1 MSKINFRNEK
11 LLIGYY
17 FLFVFAIVL
26 IGIMK
31 PALNWDMLGYV
42 ASAKHFEINNPTELH
57 SFVFSNLKNYVS
69 PDMYFSLTDQGSQY
83 RIDMA
88 TNPDLFYQQLPFYEI
103 RPIYT
108 FSILLMTKLG
118 LNIFTATYAVSL
130 ISTVLGIFLL
140 LFAMK
145 DKIYIG
151 FLYVLPFFLMF
162 FGILS
167 ISKLS
172 TPDAMVFLS
181 LSIFIYL
188 FSKER
193 ITLLLIIMP
202 IFVLVRTDMI
212 IFNFL
217 ALAAIFF
224 LYKNYR
230 IGSILSFLLTTG
242 LYLLINNFFHN
253 YGWSTIFSITLI
265 ERISNPADVSLT
277 VSAIDYLK
285 AFARGLVNSLND
297 RAFLGFISIM
307 FSSLILIK
315 VFSKTF
321 LDNKELWT
329 YTVIPIL
336 YISIHFVLFPVTWDR
351 FFIGFYTMTTI
362 ATLLLLSQLI
372 RVHEKSSTL

>member
-1 MSKINFRNEK
+1 MNKINFQNDK

-42 ASAKHFEINNPTELH
+42 ASAKHFEIDNLVELH
-57 SFVFSNLKNYVS
+57 SFVFSNLKDYVS
-69 PDMYFSLTDQGSQY
+69 PDMYFSLTDGGNQY
-83 RIDMA
+83 RVDMS

-103 RPIYT
+103 RPVYT
-108 FSILLMTKLG
+108 FSILLLTKLG
-118 LNIFTATYAVSL
+118 LNIFTSTYAVSL
-130 ISTVLGIFLL
+130 ISSVLGIFLL

-167 ISKLS
+167 IAKLS

-188 FSKER
+188 FSKEK
-193 ITLLLIIMP
+193 ITLLLLVIP
-202 IFVLVRTDMI
+202 FLVLVRTDMI

-224 LYKNYR
+224 LYTDYKMKVF
-230 IGSILSFLLTTG
+230 LSFAITII
-242 LYLLINNFFHN
+242 LYLFVNNFFNN
-253 YGWSTIFSITLI
+253 YGWSTIFSITLV

-277 VSAIDYLK
+277 VSVADYLH
-285 AFARGLVNSLND
+285 ALARGIFNSLSD
-297 RAFLGFISIM
+297 RTFLGFVSIVLTSLVLM
-307 FSSLILIK
+307 RVFLKSFSE
-315 VFSKTF
+315 
-321 LDNKELWT
+321 NKEISM
-329 YTVIPIL
+329 YSIIPIL
-336 YISIHFVLFPVTWDR
+336 YILIHFILFPVTWDR
-351 FFIGFYTMTTI
+351 FFIGFYAMFI
-362 ATLLLLSQLI
+362 ISTLLLLSLI
-372 RVHEKSSTL
+372 VRKYEKK